1 MRLHFVSAFSKII
14 LNESCSYIIYDL
26 LVLQRTPYDKLYAM
40 KAAPLITHLP
50 FAKTRKKQR
59 SFGRLA
65 AFSVP
70 FPHLFAVLLA
80 DDNDVSAACKG
91 FRGMLVG

>member
-40 KAAPLITHLP
+40 KAALLITHLP

-59 SFGRLA
+59 SWGRLA
-65 AFSVP
+65 
-70 FPHLFAVLLA
+70 LG
-80 DDNDVSAACKG
+80 SARLSGRFYEIHDLRRLRRERK
-91 FRGMLVG
+91 

>member
-1 MRLHFVSAFSKII
+1 MKVVFGKLCV
-14 LNESCSYIIYDL
+14 
-26 LVLQRTPYDKLYAM
+26 TPSVCENQE
-40 KAAPLITHLP
+40 KAAVFGETCIGFCSRLQNPMQVSP
-50 FAKTRKKQR
+50 KT
-59 SFGRLA
+59 A

-80 DDNDVSAACKG
+80 DDNDVFAACKG